1 MQRAPQFITGDFEP
15 HHCFLQDD
23 EYGRA
28 LDAMVKAVSDI
39 LVTSRSG
46 AKVFLGRRKVEPQPD
61 WWYIG
66 GRSKPGETPEEA
78 AARNVRRELK
88 LDIPVERFEV
98 IANYSFVWQFRQQA
112 PQGNGTADISTVHC
126 LELSEEEVSK
136 AEFDNK
142 EYAEC
147 KWWEVEEV
155 LAGEFHPALKQAIWD
170 SRSKKSYK
178 TLEKIVA
185 NSGDDAAVAA
195 AARNLVVGGTPFSG
209 GSKPVKVRFS
219 DGKYEYVEESSN
231 ESEPAIKRPK
241 NNNGNQ
247 VQ

>member
-1 MQRAPQFITGDFEP
+1 MQRTPQFITGDFEP
-15 HHCFLQDD
+15 HHCFLPDD

-39 LVTSRSG
+39 LVTSKSG
-46 AKVFLGRRKVEPQPD
+46 TKVFLGRRKVEPQPD

-66 GRSKPGETPEEA
+66 GRSKPGETAEKA

-126 LELSEEEVSK
+126 LELSDEEVSK

-142 EYAEC
+142 EYSEC
-147 KWWEVEEV
+147 KWFDVEEV

-170 SRSKKSYK
+170 SRCKASYK
-178 TLEKIVA
+178 ELENIVA
-185 NSGDDAAVAA
+185 KGGDDAAVAA
-195 AARNLVVGGTPFSG
+195 AARNLVVQGAPPARGFE
-209 GSKPVKVRFS
+209 PVKVRFS
-219 DGKYEYVEESSN
+219 GGKYEYVGTPSAESK
-231 ESEPAIKRPK
+231 PLVKRRK
-241 NNNGNQ
+241 AY
-247 VQ
+247 